1 MKQERFSKAE
11 MLHHF
16 ELIMPRKKNGKAM
29 HVGNSSFLTVCG
41 KQGLVK
47 YDFDTNTYVYCK
59 DRITK
64 EDIDSL
70 CKAMYQYN
78 KAFVKKYEKKPKQQS
93 DNLDVLAKQ
102 IAASGLYRI
111 DEDGKLYKKTVVWKE
126 M

>member
-1 MKQERFSKAE
+1 MKKERFSKAE

-16 ELIMPRKKNGKAM
+16 ELIMPRKRNGKAM

-47 YDFDTNTYVYCK
+47 YDFDTNTYSYCK
-59 DRITK
+59 EQITK

-78 KAFVKKYEKKPKQQS
+78 KSFVKTYEKKPKQS
-93 DNLDVLAKQ
+93 NNLDEMAKKV
-102 IAASGLYRI
+102 AASGLYKI
-111 DEDGKLYKKTVVWKE
+111 ENGKVFKQMLTWVE
-126 M
+126 L

>member
-78 KAFVKKYEKKPKQQS
+78 KAFTKKYEKKPKQQS
-93 DNLDVLAKQ
+93 NNLDALAKQ
-102 IAASGLYRI
+102 VAASGLYRI

>member
-1 MKQERFSKAE
+1 MKKEKFSKAE

-16 ELIMPRKKNGKAM
+16 ELIMPRKRNGKAM

-47 YDFDTNTYVYCK
+47 YDFDTNTYSYCK
-59 DRITK
+59 EQITK

-78 KAFVKKYEKKPKQQS
+78 KSFVKKYEKKPKQS
-93 DNLDVLAKQ
+93 NNLDEMAKKV
-102 IAASGLYRI
+102 AASGLYKI
-111 DEDGKLYKKTVVWKE
+111 ENGKAFKQMLTWVE
-126 M
+126 L